1 MKLILPIAGEGTRL
15 RPHTHTIPKALIQVG
30 SKPIIAHILDEIH
43 SAIAIEE
50 IIFIVGRL
58 GEKVK
63 NYIKEHYNIK
73 ATYIEQTER
82 LGLGHAVFLAK
93 DRFNRWDPTLIVY
106 GDTIFNTNLK
116 EAIREVDGCIGVK
129 EVEHPRRFGVAE
141 VEKGVIKR
149 LVEKPQNPAS
159 NLALVG
165 VNYIKNTKLLFTSLE
180 WMIKEGKKTKGEFQL
195 TDAFQLMIEEGARLE
210 TFMVDEW
217 YDCGKPET
225 LLLTNRHVLEKN
237 SYYEEGK
244 ETIILPPVY
253 IHPTARVRKSVIGPY
268 VSISENASIVS
279 SIVKDSIIGRNAYI
293 EGLVLTSSII
303 GEHAVCKGTFKHLN
317 VGDSSSVEVT

>member
-106 GDTIFNTNLK
+106 GDTIFNANLK

-237 SYYEEGK
+237 SYYEECK

-279 SIVKDSIIGRNAYI
+279 SIIKDSIIGRNAYI

>member
-106 GDTIFNTNLK
+106 GDTIFNANLK

-268 VSISENASIVS
+268 VSISKNASIVS
-279 SIVKDSIIGRNAYI
+279 SIIKDSIIGRNAYI

>member
-106 GDTIFNTNLK
+106 GDTIFNANLK

-279 SIVKDSIIGRNAYI
+279 SIIKDSIIGRNAYI